1 MTESR
6 EDEVSFRDMLMGRK
20 QSSFDS
26 RELKQK
32 VEDAISGKDL
42 ETELGYGD
50 KLFVSTQVSCA
61 VAVGAFALGRG
72 FYIRRKMMK
81 AKKYVSWKPLIKDVS
96 LNTLAAAIVITPIWM
111 HHQPEKMATD
121 YFRTMLKIND
131 PSLRIQSD
139 EELEYAGFNVL
150 GSKMTKKE
158 YDTLMFKL
166 STGQIKPGHALQ
178 DSNKDVITD
187 LKGEYFQKRS

>member
-1 MTESR
+1 
-6 EDEVSFRDMLMGRK
+6 
-20 QSSFDS
+20 
-26 RELKQK
+26 
-32 VEDAISGKDL
+32 
-42 ETELGYGD
+42 
-50 KLFVSTQVSCA
+50 
-61 VAVGAFALGRG
+61 
-72 FYIRRKMMK
+72 MMK

-121 YFRTMLKIND
+121 YFRTMLKINN

-187 LKGEYFQKRS
+187 LKG

>member
-1 MTESR
+1 MTDSKK
-6 EDEVSFRDMLMGRK
+6 DEVSFRDMLLGRK

-32 VEDAISGKDL
+32 VEDAISGRDL
-42 ETELGYGD
+42 ESDLGYGD
-50 KLFVSTQVSCA
+50 KLFVSSQVSCA
-61 VAVGAFALGRG
+61 IAVGVFALGRG
-72 FYIRRKMMK
+72 FFVRRKMLK
-81 AKKYVSWKPLIKDVS
+81 TKKYVSWKPLIKDVS
-96 LNTLAAAIVITPIWM
+96 LNTIAAAIVITPIWM

-131 PSLRIQSD
+131 PSLRIQTD
-139 EELEYAGFNVL
+139 EELEYSGFNVL

-178 DSNKDVITD
+178 DSKKDVISD